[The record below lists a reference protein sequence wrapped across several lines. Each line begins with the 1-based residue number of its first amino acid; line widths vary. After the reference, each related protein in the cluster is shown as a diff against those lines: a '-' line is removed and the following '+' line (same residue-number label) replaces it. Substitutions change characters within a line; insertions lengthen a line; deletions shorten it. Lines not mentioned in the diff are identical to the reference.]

1 MLLIFLIELL
11 SNSGSPQ
18 QASHAVFPDKV
29 YLSDP
34 WDVQKIIVATM
45 QSGRATGVSANAR
58 FNVVPPELA
67 TITETTVRPK
77 MNGSGHIEIEVGEWK
92 TRIPLSVSG
101 QQEGKVPDF
110 RDQVEPVLT
119 RLGCNAGACHGAL
132 AGKGGL
138 KLSLRAYDPESDHNA
153 MVFQVL
159 GRRIDRQ
166 TPEKSYLLK
175 KAMGLVPHG
184 GGKKLQQGSNE
195 HQLLLAWI
203 RAGSPFTQGNFA
215 TQKGIEILPPVSR
228 LNLGSSIPI
237 IVLAHQNDGRV
248 RDVTAL
254 TKFTSAYEPV
264 AGVSP
269 EGMVTTVGHGEAAIS
284 AWFNNSVAVARVQSP
299 YPMNNSVL
307 PNEPFKS
314 NTWIDDLIS
323 ERWKDLNIQPSQLAG
338 DDEFLRRLWLDTIGM
353 IPTADQFAEYQADKA
368 PDKRNRWIE
377 KALASS
383 EYNDFW
389 TYKWSDLFL
398 IRTGRLNQSA
408 VWAMNG
414 ALRNAVASN
423 RGWDEVTRD
432 ILLARGSTLLRGEG
446 NFFAL
451 HRDPSELA
459 ETVAVTFLGQSIT
472 CARCH
477 NHPLEKWTQDQYW
490 SFANLFGRVGLKSGD
505 NDGEMLV
512 VPQRLG
518 DVPHLRTGKAMPP
531 TPLDGP
537 SMPVTALTD
546 RREHFVQWLLD
557 PVNPYFA
564 RTQANRI
571 WRHFFGRGLVEP
583 DDDLRVTNPSTH
595 ESLLARLATEFQ
607 KSGYDNKQLIR
618 LILRS
623 NTYQLSSTTNSNNV
637 SDNLFFSHYQ
647 PKRLS
652 AEVLLDA
659 YSQITGIPTLFD
671 AISPGGGNG
680 STKYAGY
687 PIGTRAIQLPDAA
700 VASPFLDS
708 FGRPERLQACSCE
721 RDSDTGV
728 AQILQMSNGGALNEK
743 LRSPKNIID
752 KWLLSGKS
760 DPEIIDAVFQTTLS
774 RNPSAKEKSRYVDFL
789 SKATIKEKR
798 EILEDSLWAILS
810 TREFL
815 LNH

>member
-1 MLLIFLIELL
+1 
-11 SNSGSPQ
+11 
-18 QASHAVFPDKV
+18 
-29 YLSDP
+29 
-34 WDVQKIIVATM
+34 
-45 QSGRATGVSANAR
+45 
-58 FNVVPPELA
+58 
-67 TITETTVRPK
+67 
-77 MNGSGHIEIEVGEWK
+77 
-92 TRIPLSVSG
+92 
-101 QQEGKVPDF
+101 
-110 RDQVEPVLT
+110 
-119 RLGCNAGACHGAL
+119 
-132 AGKGGL
+132 
-138 KLSLRAYDPESDHNA
+138 
-153 MVFQVL
+153 
-159 GRRIDRQ
+159 
-166 TPEKSYLLK
+166 
-175 KAMGLVPHG
+175 
-184 GGKKLQQGSNE
+184 
-195 HQLLLAWI
+195 
-203 RAGSPFTQGNFA
+203 
-215 TQKGIEILPPVSR
+215 
-228 LNLGSSIPI
+228 
-237 IVLAHQNDGRV
+237 
-248 RDVTAL
+248 
-254 TKFTSAYEPV
+254 
-264 AGVSP
+264 
-269 EGMVTTVGHGEAAIS
+269 
-284 AWFNNSVAVARVQSP
+284 
-299 YPMNNSVL
+299 
-307 PNEPFKS
+307 
-314 NTWIDDLIS
+314 
-323 ERWKDLNIQPSQLAG
+323 
-338 DDEFLRRLWLDTIGM
+338 
-353 IPTADQFAEYQADKA
+353 
-368 PDKRNRWIE
+368 
-377 KALASS
+377 
-383 EYNDFW
+383 
-389 TYKWSDLFL
+389 
-398 IRTGRLNQSA
+398 
-408 VWAMNG
+408 MNG
-414 ALRNAVASN
+414 ALRNAVATN
-423 RGWDEVTRD
+423 RGWDEVSRD

-546 RREHFVQWLLD
+546 RREHFVRWLLD
-557 PVNPYFA
+557 PANPYFA

-671 AISPGGGNG
+671 SISPGGGNG